1 MPVEIEAIRPLA
13 DTAFTLDLAP
23 AIGDDAARRVH
34 TATSV
39 LNAAIAAGQLPGVT
53 EVAAAFRSVTVHHDP
68 LLSDRAMVLKTV
80 LALLDRT
87 EPVASLTG
95 TLWTLPVC
103 HDSDFAPDL
112 ADVATRTGL
121 HPDQVIERHLAPV
134 YSVYCI
140 GFLPGF
146 PFMGDIDAALRLP
159 RRTSP
164 RTRVPA
170 GSVSIALG
178 MTAIYPWES
187 PGGWHLLGRCPVP
200 LFDSTRPAPAL
211 LSAGDRVRFR
221 AIGRDDYD
229 RFAAATAAGT
239 LDLTQF
245 RQGEDAS

>member
-13 DTAFTLDLAP
+13 DTAFTLDLAS
-23 AIGDDAARRVH
+23 AVGEDAARRVH
-34 TATSV
+34 TATAV
-39 LNAAIAAGQLPGVT
+39 LNAAIADGRLPGVT

-68 LLSDRAMVLKTV
+68 LRSDRASVLKAV
-80 LALLDRT
+80 VSLLEQT
-87 EPVASLTG
+87 PPAAALTG

-103 HDSDFAPDL
+103 HDTDLAPDL
-112 ADVATRTGL
+112 ADVADRTGL
-121 HPDQVIERHLAPV
+121 SPEDVIARHLGTD

-146 PFMGDIDAALRLP
+146 PFMGDIDATLRLP

-170 GSVSIALG
+170 GSVAIANG

-200 LFDSTRPAPAL
+200 LFDSTRTAPAL
-211 LSAGDRVRFR
+211 LSAGDRVRFQAVSR
-221 AIGRDDYD
+221 TDFDQLTAQ
-229 RFAAATAAGT
+229 AAAGS
-239 LDLTQF
+239 LDLSRF
-245 RQGEDAS
+245 RRTGDAS